1 MRQATMNDLRF
12 WVRDV
17 RRRCGERSITVQFD
31 KDAQTAHATERGI
44 VIPAPS
50 LPMSYE
56 AFCKLRYYALHEV
69 GHLLRKECFALLKD
83 NPMTPN
89 YFGVW
94 NCIEDEL
101 QEDETRRAFR
111 GDRKTLCVGRD
122 IHITDMCR
130 QACEDKVRL
139 GVDEPDEDTQKRVA
153 VHALAHRMRIS
164 WHPGV
169 EHLIALMFD
178 AFGKGARAWYDT
190 LVSEGWDKR
199 LVPMSVEDGMRLS
212 RELAERLWP
221 EEAQQNE
228 DMRSKKASGES
239 EENQEDSDGEPCEA
253 QQNGDDEEEGEGPSS
268 QEPKQGDWTVD
279 WKDLLNDDH
288 KDKIEG
294 APAGGMNIDY
304 TGWSAGEMGT
314 YYPDSDIYQTNEFDS
329 LEETYEGSNLE
340 FHPDTSFANQLRRY
354 IQSTAK
360 VGWENNRLTGKR
372 INKRALKRIV
382 TGTREYNRRVFQRK
396 HDKQALNTCI
406 TLLVDWSGSMYGTR
420 AEIAANAAAIL
431 TDCFEN
437 VLGVP
442 VEVLGHTE
450 RRGGLWMYNIKKYG
464 ERLSGQDVFNR
475 FKKCEMSGNA
485 DADALLYTYDRIR
498 NRPEKRKIVLSISD
512 GCPADCYDYNTD
524 PGTMLVHTV
533 NMIRGE
539 GVEVHGIGAEHPQ
552 VKEFYGSDSE
562 VVMDLASLAPT
573 LLNAAKKFVLSS

>member
-1 MRQATMNDLRF
+1 M
-12 WVRDV
+12 
-17 RRRCGERSITVQFD
+17 G
-31 KDAQTAHATERGI
+31 
-44 VIPAPS
+44 
-50 LPMSYE
+50 
-56 AFCKLRYYALHEV
+56 
-69 GHLLRKECFALLKD
+69 D
-83 NPMTPN
+83 N
-89 YFGVW
+89 Y
-94 NCIEDEL
+94 
-101 QEDETRRAFR
+101 
-111 GDRKTLCVGRD
+111 
-122 IHITDMCR
+122 MC
-130 QACEDKVRL
+130 
-139 GVDEPDEDTQKRVA
+139 
-153 VHALAHRMRIS
+153 
-164 WHPGV
+164 
-169 EHLIALMFD
+169 
-178 AFGKGARAWYDT
+178 
-190 LVSEGWDKR
+190 
-199 LVPMSVEDGMRLS
+199 
-212 RELAERLWP
+212 
-221 EEAQQNE
+221 EEMA
-228 DMRSKKASGES
+228 
-239 EENQEDSDGEPCEA
+239 
-253 QQNGDDEEEGEGPSS
+253 
-268 QEPKQGDWTVD
+268 
-279 WKDLLNDDH
+279 
-288 KDKIEG
+288 
-294 APAGGMNIDY
+294 Y
-304 TGWSAGEMGT
+304 
-314 YYPDSDIYQTNEFDS
+314 
-329 LEETYEGSNLE
+329 
-340 FHPDTSFANQLRRY
+340 HPDTSFANQLRRY